1 MSYFGPHKLVLL
13 KDDISAPNG
22 YVFVSEILKK
32 PSNVRFIMDA
42 LVSVNSEQWGSRS
55 LFETHNSLES

>member
-42 LVSVNSEQWGSRS
+42 LVSVNSEQ
-55 LFETHNSLES
+55 